1 MQESRLFRIVYY
13 LLKKGKA
20 TAPELAKKFEVSV
33 RTIYRDIDAIS
44 ASGIPIY
51 EKKKKK
57 GGIVIDEEFT
67 LDRLVL
73 SSKEKEQILTALQG
87 LHATHDKATNE
98 LLTKISALFQ
108 IQTTNWIEVDFSD
121 WRQGQPEQNIFN
133 DIKSAILDKRM
144 ISFNYFNNQKEYVF
158 RYIQPL
164 KLVFKSKAW
173 YVYGF
178 CMLRNDYRL
187 FKLTRIEQLKITEEQ
202 FTPPE
207 VMPKVDTFIKQ
218 ENLITV
224 TLKFDNQVAFRVY
237 DEFSRDCIT
246 EENDFLVVKTLFPN
260 NDVFY
265 SYLFSFGEY
274 VEVLE
279 PREMRESVQ
288 RQIKKIQEKYKT

>member
-1 MQESRLFRIVYY
+1 M
-13 LLKKGKA
+13 
-20 TAPELAKKFEVSV
+20 
-33 RTIYRDIDAIS
+33 
-44 ASGIPIY
+44 
-51 EKKKKK
+51 
-57 GGIVIDEEFT
+57 
-67 LDRLVL
+67 
-73 SSKEKEQILTALQG
+73 
-87 LHATHDKATNE
+87 
-98 LLTKISALFQ
+98 
-108 IQTTNWIEVDFSD
+108 DFSD

-133 DIKSAILDKRM
+133 DIKSAILDKRV

-164 KLVFKSKAW
+164 QLVFKSKAW

-178 CMLRNDYRL
+178 CMLRNDCRL

-207 VMPKVDTFIKQ
+207 VIPKVDTFIKQ
-218 ENLITV
+218 ENLITG
-224 TLKFDNQVAFRVY
+224 TLKFDKQVAFRVY

-279 PREMRESVQ
+279 PREMRESIQ